1 MPNYHTPDQASIV
14 NAAREFAQS
23 DIGPISHHLDESDE
37 WPTALFEKMAAM
49 GYYGLGLP
57 REYGG
62 QGVDMVSA
70 ALALV
75 EISKANAAV
84 GFTLDAH
91 WLSAETILHFGSEA
105 QRKQYVTRA
114 AKDML
119 VGFALTEPSGGSDA
133 AAILTTATPDGDDYV
148 LNGSKTWC
156 TNSAKAGVLIVMAK
170 TDVTKGDKGITAFL
184 VETTTPGFRI
194 TRKEN
199 KMGLR
204 GGSVSCQLSL
214 ENCRVPKSSM
224 LGKEGQGFVVAMKGL
239 DVARIC
245 ISAVA
250 IGTAES
256 AYELSKAYA
265 KKRRAFGTEIANFQG
280 VQFKIADMAIG
291 IQAAKLLLQQVAQ
304 MATQKLNH
312 RKESAI
318 LKVFASDLAMQAASE
333 AVQIYG
339 GNGYSKDYPVEQL
352 FRDAKVLQ
360 IGEGTNEV
368 LRMLIGRMSLS
379 EQ

>member
-1 MPNYHTPDQASIV
+1 MELTADQLAWQE
-14 NAAREFAQS
+14 AARAFAEKEIAPLS
-23 DIGPISHHLDESDE
+23 REMDETDE
-37 WPTALFEKMAAM
+37 WPTALFEKLSGA
-49 GYYGLGLP
+49 GYYGLPLP
-57 REYGG
+57 KEYGG
-62 QGVDMVSA
+62 QGANMVTA
-70 ALALV
+70 ARALV

-91 WLSAETILHFGSEA
+91 WLSAETILHFGTDA
-105 QRKQYVTRA
+105 QKKKYVTRA
-114 AKDML
+114 TKDML

-133 AAILTTATPDGDDYV
+133 AAILMTATADGDDYV
-148 LNGSKTWC
+148 LNGKKTWC
-156 TNSAKAGVLIVMAK
+156 TNSAVAGVLIVMAK
-170 TDVTKGDKGITAFL
+170 TDATKGDKGITAFL
-184 VETTTPGFRI
+184 VDTDTPGFSV

-204 GGSVSCQLSL
+204 GGSVSCQLSF
-214 ENCRVPKSSM
+214 EDCRVPKANI

-250 IGTAES
+250 IGTAEA
-256 AYELSKAYA
+256 AYQLSKAHA

-291 IQAAKLLLQQVAQ
+291 LQAAKLLLMQVAA
-304 MATQKLNH
+304 MADQGLNH

-333 AVQIYG
+333 ALQIYG
-339 GNGYSKDYPVEQL
+339 GNGYSKDYPIEQL

-368 LRMLIGRMSLS
+368 LRMLIGRMVVS
-379 EQ
+379 EP

>member
-1 MPNYHTPDQASIV
+1 MDQTD
-14 NAAREFAQS
+14 EF
-23 DIGPISHHLDESDE
+23 
-37 WPTALFEKMAAM
+37 PTALFEKIAAR
-49 GYYGLGLP
+49 GYYGLPLP
-57 REYGG
+57 TELGG
-62 QGVDMVSA
+62 QGADMVTA
-70 ALALV
+70 AFSLV

-91 WLSAETILHFGSEA
+91 WLSAETILHFGTNEQK
-105 QRKQYVTRA
+105 QRYVTRA

-119 VGFALTEPSGGSDA
+119 CGFALTEPSGGSDA
-133 AAILTTATPDGDDYV
+133 AAILTTARLDGDDYV
-148 LNGSKTWC
+148 LNGVKTWC
-156 TNSAKAGVLIVMAK
+156 TNSAVAGVLIVMAK
-170 TDVTKGDKGITAFL
+170 TDTSKGDKGISAFL
-184 VETTTPGFRI
+184 VETDTPGFSI
-194 TRKEN
+194 TRKED

-204 GGSVSCQLSL
+204 GGSVSCELTF
-214 ENCRVPKSSM
+214 ENCRVPKASM
-224 LGKEGQGFVVAMKGL
+224 LGKEGQGFIVAMKGL

-250 IGTAES
+250 IGTAE
-256 AYELSKAYA
+256 AALQYSKTHA
-265 KKRRAFGTEIANFQG
+265 KTRHAFGNAIANFQG

-291 IQAAKLLLQQVAQ
+291 LQAARLLLQQVAT
-304 MATQKLNH
+304 MASRGLNH

-333 AVQIYG
+333 AIQIYG

-368 LRMLIGRMSLS
+368 LRMLIGRMVVA